1 MPTVIDTITNITL
14 EPYFE
19 KELHQAFASYGK
31 ILNNRIPLEDI
42 FEFNKSEVATVA
54 DYIVVVINFCSY
66 FGHLLP
72 ASMAMNS
79 FQVLPESLMTFTTTS
94 GRIT

>member
-66 FGHLLP
+66 FGHLFHSP
-72 ASMAMNS
+72 R
-79 FQVLPESLMTFTTTS
+79 TYKGD
-94 GRIT
+94 GRRR